1 MPVKPIIIS
10 LVADT
15 SGLQIGVEALEAL
28 GKVDKNTADQFRA
41 VNKVFQ
47 ERGKVL
53 DESVTT
59 TERFVDA
66 TKKASQAITGGAIV
80 QTTENIKKLA
90 EQLKL
95 IPTYLQPGTIQKQ
108 LQDISNQFAA
118 GGLQIKIATDNTKKF
133 NDTIANVPAY
143 LVPNG
148 FQNSI
153 KALVTQFTNGK
164 VEIDAL
170 NSAITL
176 TKNKLEGL
184 DPGSKEFQKLQKELE
199 ASIVVNERLNKSFT
213 SSRGELRAMR
223 EALTELEEGGHE
235 GTKVFQNLAIAA
247 GQLDDQVGDTQQRI
261 KTLASDTFKFD
272 VAIQAIQ
279 GVAGAFSIAQGAAA
293 LLGNE
298 NEDLQQGLLKVNA
311 AMAVLNGLQ
320 QIQQLLQ
327 KQSALSIGA
336 ELALQKLSILQ
347 TNLQAA
353 AESRFTIVRYAAI
366 AAQGLLNDIM
376 AANPAGLLLLAL
388 GAVAGALLIFS
399 SNSEKAADSQ
409 EDLKKATDALIESLN
424 SELDIQERLRNTRTG
439 GLTQTRQE
447 IAELQARGAARS
459 QVAALESKALSEE
472 IQNARIRKET
482 FAGIAGAEKD
492 FDDANKEIVR
502 LQGERRVK
510 DLEAQKAAADEGE
523 EISKKA
529 IEDRKKALQAFLKDQ
544 VAANEAAVIEAK
556 GGFEKLVAQI
566 ALIQSKARLDLATT
580 DLGPNERLAIE
591 LKAGEDIKKAR
602 QDLLG
607 DLEKA
612 QVDHNTRLNKADG
625 ERVLNGAKNAQEL
638 LAIQQKQA
646 DDELKIIQA
655 RIEKEKQ
662 QRIAARDFLIQ
673 SAGTL
678 AGSLNE
684 ISQNQTNSQIAE
696 LQRELDAKLISQE
709 QYDRAVKKL
718 QHDQAVRDKQNALF
732 QAFIQQSLAVLKVL
746 SDQSIPVFLRPIYIA
761 ATVATALAQIAAIQS
776 RPIPAYAKGT
786 KNAKGGPSLIGEAG
800 PELYYANGQLGYADK
815 PTVLNLP
822 KGAKVIPTLETG
834 KILERYNIPIP
845 NVQQNVSTTY
855 GGVKIDYNKLG
866 AVIGKQIEKLPLQ
879 VNQWDGNGFANYQTS
894 LSQRKSYLNKRYS
907 SK

>member
-1 MPVKPIIIS
+1 MVVKPIIIS

-15 SGLQIGVEALEAL
+15 SGLQVGIEALEAL
-28 GKVDKNTADQFRA
+28 GKVDKTTADQFRA
-41 VNKVFQ
+41 ANKAFQ
-47 ERGKVL
+47 DRGKVL
-53 DESVTT
+53 DESVTAA
-59 TERFVDA
+59 EKFA
-66 TKKASQAITGGAIV
+66 AASSKLSESVLGGAIK
-80 QTTENIKKLA
+80 QGTENVKKLND
-90 EQLKL
+90 QLKL
-95 IPTYLQPGTIQKQ
+95 IPQYLQPGQAQKSV
-108 LQDISNQFAA
+108 LDLAKSFNAA
-118 GGLQIKIATDNTKKF
+118 E
-133 NDTIANVPAY
+133 
-143 LVPNG
+143 
-148 FQNSI
+148 
-153 KALVTQFTNGK
+153 
-164 VEIDAL
+164 VEVDAL
-170 NSAITL
+170 NSAINL
-176 TKNKLEGL
+176 TKKALQGL
-184 DPGSKEFQKLQKELE
+184 DPGSKQFQSLQKELE

-247 GQLDDQVGDTQQRI
+247 GQLDDQVGDTQARI

-272 VAIQAIQ
+272 AAIQAVQ
-279 GVAGAFSIAQGAAA
+279 GIAGAFSIAQGAAA

-327 KQSALSIGA
+327 KQSALSIGT
-336 ELALQKLSILQ
+336 EIALQKLSILQ

-353 AESRFTIVRYAAI
+353 AESRVTIVRYAAI

-409 EDLKKATDALIESLN
+409 DELKKATDALIESLN
-424 SELDIQERLRNTRTG
+424 SELDIQERLRNSRTG

-459 QVAALESKALSEE
+459 QVAALESKALAEE
-472 IQNARIRKET
+472 IQNARVRRET
-482 FAGIAGAEKD
+482 FAGVAGAEKE

-529 IEDRKKALQAFLKDQ
+529 VEDRKKALQAFLKDQ

-556 GGFEKLVAQI
+556 SGFEKLVAQI

-602 QDLLG
+602 EDLLG
-607 DLEKA
+607 DLEKVSASQSDLTKKTLNEEVLSTAQSAQQKLQIDQDASQASIKLTQQEEAEKKRIRQASVDAYFQLSASLAQSISEISRNNADA
-612 QVDHNTRLNKADG
+612 QVQALQEQLEKGLITQEQFDQRS
-625 ERVLNGAKNAQEL
+625 RVIRRRAAEQEKQ
-638 LAIQQKQA
+638 LAI
-646 DDELKIIQA
+646 
-655 RIEKEKQ
+655 
-662 QRIAARDFLIQ
+662 
-673 SAGTL
+673 
-678 AGSLNE
+678 
-684 ISQNQTNSQIAE
+684 
-696 LQRELDAKLISQE
+696 
-709 QYDRAVKKL
+709 
-718 QHDQAVRDKQNALF
+718 F
-732 QAFIQQSLAVLKVL
+732 QATINAAAAIVKVFATTPAPLSFIL
-746 SDQSIPVFLRPIYIA
+746 A
-761 ATVATALAQIAAIQS
+761 ATTAAATLAQIAAIQS
-776 RPIPAYAKGT
+776 KPIPAFAKGT
-786 KNAKGGPSLIGEAG
+786 KHKPTSGPALIGEAG
-800 PELYYANGQLGYADK
+800 PELFYANGQLGYADR

-834 KILERYNIPIP
+834 KILERYNIPMP

-855 GGVKIDYNKLG
+855 GGIKIDYSKMAAL
-866 AVIGKQIEKLPLQ
+866 IGREIGKLPLQ
-879 VNQWDGNGFANYQTS
+879 NNVWDGNGFSQYQTS

>member
-1 MPVKPIIIS
+1 MAVKPIIIS

-15 SGLQIGVEALEAL
+15 SGLQVGIEALEAL
-28 GKVDKNTADQFRA
+28 GKVDKTTADQFRA
-41 VNKVFQ
+41 VNKAFQ
-47 ERGKVL
+47 DRGKVL
-53 DESVTT
+53 DESVTA

-66 TKKASQAITGGAIV
+66 TKKAAQATTGGAII

-95 IPTYLQPGTIQKQ
+95 IPSYLQPGMIQKQ
-108 LQDISNQFAA
+108 VEDISKQFAA
-118 GGLQIKIATDNTKKF
+118 GGLQIKTATENAKKF
-133 NDTIANVPAY
+133 TEVIANVPSY
-143 LVPNG
+143 LTPGG

-153 KALVTQFTNGK
+153 KTLITQFTNGK

-170 NSAITL
+170 NSAINL
-176 TKNKLEGL
+176 TKKALQGL
-184 DPGSKEFQKLQKELE
+184 DPASKEFQKLQKELE
-199 ASIVVNERLNKSFT
+199 ASIIVNERLNKSFT

-223 EALTELEEGGHE
+223 EALTELEDGGHE

-247 GQLDDQVGDTQQRI
+247 GQLDDQVGDTQARI

-272 VAIQAIQ
+272 AAIQAVQ

-298 NEDLQQGLLKVNA
+298 NEDLQQGLLRVNA

-327 KQSALSIGA
+327 KQSAVYIAA
-336 ELALQKLSILQ
+336 EIALQKISVLQ

-353 AESRFTIVRYAAI
+353 AESRFTVVRYAAI
-366 AAQGLLNDIM
+366 AAQGLLNDVM

-399 SNSEKAADSQ
+399 NNSDKAADSQ
-409 EDLKKATDALIESLN
+409 EDLAEATRKLNERLNEELI
-424 SELDIQERLRNTRTG
+424 IQEGLRNSRIG
-439 GLTQTRQE
+439 GLNTLQQE
-447 IAELQARGAARS
+447 IAVLQASGAARS
-459 QVAALESKALSEE
+459 KILALESRALDEQIYNAKVRRATYSGDVASIKEFDQANEE
-472 IQNARIRKET
+472 VLK
-482 FAGIAGAEKD
+482 
-492 FDDANKEIVR
+492 
-502 LQGERRVK
+502 LQLERRTK

-556 GGFEKLVAQI
+556 AGFEKLVAQI

-602 QDLLG
+602 EDLLG

-612 QVDHNTRLNKADG
+612 GVDHNTRLTKIDND
-625 ERVLNGAKNAQEL
+625 RLLDVSKNAQDE
-638 LAIQQKQA
+638 LAIRQKQA

-655 RIEKEKQ
+655 RIEREKQ
-662 QRIAARDFLIQ
+662 QRTAARDFVIQ

-678 AGSLNE
+678 AASLNE
-684 ISQNQTNSQIAE
+684 ISQNQTNGQIAE

-786 KNAKGGPSLIGEAG
+786 KNAKGGPSLVGEAG
-800 PELYYANGQLGYADK
+800 PELFYANGQFGYADK

-834 KILERYNIPIP
+834 KILERYNIPMP
-845 NVQQNVSTTY
+845 NIQHNVSTTY
-855 GGVKIDYNKLG
+855 GGIKIDYNKLG

-879 VNQWDGNGFANYQTS
+879 INQWDGNGFSNYQTS